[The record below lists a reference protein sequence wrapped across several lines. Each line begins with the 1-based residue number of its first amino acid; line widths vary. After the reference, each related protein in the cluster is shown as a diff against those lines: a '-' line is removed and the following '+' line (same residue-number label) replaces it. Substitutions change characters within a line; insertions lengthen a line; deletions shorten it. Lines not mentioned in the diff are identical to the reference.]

1 MNHQE
6 QKMIREAGTPALLCF
21 KPEEQPTGCRIT
33 SFINM
38 KNLGAGNTCI
48 FFHNYLKTLCF
59 QVPKNPSGFFRTYFS
74 QYALEGKHPSS
85 MCIVHIYYLNLSLKV
100 SEERTIQGA
109 LTSMPASTVF
119 SAKPRHGSAWH
130 PSLNHILSLY
140 KKILVKIRFSICQNF
155 QNYRSRISEQNSCL
169 IGSIISELGKLVF
182 AVGLLKR
189 G

>member
-21 KPEEQPTGCRIT
+21 KPEEQPTDCRIT

-48 FFHNYLKTLCF
+48 FFHNIYL
-59 QVPKNPSGFFRTYFS
+59 S
-74 QYALEGKHPSS
+74 QHALEGKHPSS
-85 MCIVHIYYLNLSLKV
+85 VCILFNHYLNLSLKF
-100 SEERTIQGA
+100 SEERTIEGA
-109 LTSMPASTVF
+109 LTSRHASALF
-119 SAKPRHGSAWH
+119 SAKPRRGLAWR

-140 KKILVKIRFSICQNF
+140 KKILVKIGFSIGQDF
-155 QNYRSRISEQNSCL
+155 QNCGSSISEQNSCF

-182 AVGLLKR
+182 AVGLRKR